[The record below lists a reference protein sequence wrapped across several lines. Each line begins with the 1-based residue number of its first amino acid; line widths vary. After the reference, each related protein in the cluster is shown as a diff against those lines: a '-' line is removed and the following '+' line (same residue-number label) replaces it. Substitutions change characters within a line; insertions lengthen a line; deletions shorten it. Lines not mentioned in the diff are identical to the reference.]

1 MPPERVSDRIE
12 SIYSVHVARI
22 IVNATEAVVAALTSS
37 FSPSSFYITLPPPLS
52 SSQWAIY
59 LASRFRSVVQH
70 DDDHLSFFF
79 PPFSIDITRRFVI

>member
-37 FSPSSFYITLPPPLS
+37 FSPSSFYITLPPPSGLF
-52 SSQWAIY
+52 I
-59 LASRFRSVVQH
+59 
-70 DDDHLSFFF
+70 
-79 PPFSIDITRRFVI
+79 